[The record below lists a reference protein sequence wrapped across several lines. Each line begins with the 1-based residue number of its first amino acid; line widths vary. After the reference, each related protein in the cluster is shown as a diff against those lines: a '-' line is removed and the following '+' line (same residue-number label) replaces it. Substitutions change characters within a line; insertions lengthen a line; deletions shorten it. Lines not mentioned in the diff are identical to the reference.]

1 MCHVFETIDKYG
13 SRKRLVYSHLRSAM
27 QHFWRFKTLP
37 RLQHD
42 ANNLKYFENAARH
55 QQSQIVSIKEQRVQ
69 MKVENFSYD
78 GFGGRATGGYAS
90 YTAEFKC
97 WTEDPGVAVC
107 SCSDG
112 KERLIPTC
120 YLDGFKMSDYPK
132 QDTENKE
139 FYVGEPCSSDDKK
152 PSCISPEKSLH

>member
-1 MCHVFETIDKYG
+1 
-13 SRKRLVYSHLRSAM
+13 
-27 QHFWRFKTLP
+27 
-37 RLQHD
+37 
-42 ANNLKYFENAARH
+42 
-55 QQSQIVSIKEQRVQ
+55 
-69 MKVENFSYD
+69 MKVENLSYD

-107 SCSDG
+107 FCSDG

-120 YLDGFKMSDYPK
+120 YLDGFKTSDYPK

-139 FYVGEPCSSDDKK
+139 FYIGEPCSSDDKK
-152 PSCISPEKSLH
+152 PSRVSPEKIAVLKLFAGFFDK